1 MVVGEWTTSVS
12 GFIFF
17 YMRHFSSPPSAG
29 YFESFPPLF
38 QKTPERSSF
47 DQLLMHASSKHRN
60 TSAPAVIETV
70 VPPLAPF

>member
-29 YFESFPPLF
+29 YFESFSPLF
-38 QKTPERSSF
+38 QSSF

-70 VPPLAPF
+70 VPRLAPF